1 MDVETY
7 KLSRT
12 FLFRHHT
19 LRALRDILMDYGDGV
34 PVNKRTPSWFLDH
47 YVLSYAHPPHSKWRR
62 INSLEDVESSDED
75 SGGSQNQIS
84 IPRPDD
90 AQTTRPRHLRTV
102 HRNEIWSIFASH
114 SEWIFSLIQKH
125 KDLKDKVD
133 APTWGTFLMQVPR
146 LRQKA
151 LLDAGTDGKWGL
163 RDEQKGSYQISKA
176 DSADVLPNYQPEAQ
190 PTTSIDQKQKQKQ
203 KQKSPSIH
211 VRGSLC

>member
-7 KLSRT
+7 RLSRT

-19 LRALRDILMDYGDGV
+19 LRALRDILTSYGDGV
-34 PVNKRTPSWFLDH
+34 SVDKRTPSWFLDH
-47 YVLSYAHPPHSKWRR
+47 YILSYAYPPHSKWHR

-75 SGGSQNQIS
+75 FGGSQNQIS

-133 APTWGTFLMQVPR
+133 ASTWGTFLMQVPR
-146 LRQKA
+146 LRQRA

-163 RDEQKGSYQISKA
+163 RDEQKGGYQISKA
-176 DSADVLPNYQPEAQ
+176 VSVDDLPKYQPEIK
-190 PTTSIDQKQKQKQ
+190 PITSMGLKH
-203 KQKSPSIH
+203 KQKSPSSIH
-211 VRGSLC
+211 VRGFLC